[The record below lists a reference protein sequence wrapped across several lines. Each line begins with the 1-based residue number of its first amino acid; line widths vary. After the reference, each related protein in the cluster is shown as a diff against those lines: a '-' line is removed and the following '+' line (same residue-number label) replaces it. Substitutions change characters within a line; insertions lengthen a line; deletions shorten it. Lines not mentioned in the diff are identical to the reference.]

1 MTDLKPEQ
9 RAREWIDRKLEDAGW
24 KVINRDEY
32 APGMTAVAVR
42 EAAMRGG
49 LEADYLL
56 LINGKAAAVLEA
68 KREEISLSNPHLIAQ
83 AENYTKQVKPWY
95 PTWLL
100 PLPFVYLSNGKEIAF
115 KDCRK
120 PNAKYEIITK
130 FPRPWDLV
138 RRLHLGEFDG
148 LLYLSPK
155 GLRKC
160 QYEAL
165 NNLEASFKDGKRRA
179 VMVLATGSGK
189 TFTACMMAYRMLS
202 FTPMKHVLFL
212 VDRNNLGTAAATE
225 LKTFKLTESGKPLSE
240 IFWVEQLTNRP
251 IDPRTRIV
259 VSTIQR
265 LYSLLTGNTDS
276 YSEEDEDAGMGH
288 HEGDV
293 VELPAN
299 PTLPPDFFDLIII
312 DECHRS
318 IYSDWQKVL
327 TYFNRARLVGMTATP
342 IPETLAFFDN
352 NRVANYTY
360 EQSVLDDVNV
370 SFRIYRIKTELTEEG
385 GTIETGDKL
394 EVTNRLDAKRH
405 QQVAI
410 EERAFSKAD
419 LNRRVVVRDQIRKVL
434 QEYKDAV
441 YTQFYPEREPNFD
454 YLPKTLI
461 FALSDAHAQL
471 IVEVAKEVFNR
482 TDDHFVQKI
491 TYSIGNSN
499 ERIKQ
504 FRYDV
509 NFRIAVTVTL
519 VATGTD
525 VRPLEVLIFFND
537 VHSETLYAQMKGR
550 GCRTIT
556 PSQLQ
561 AVTPNAKSKELFYIV
576 DAVGVTE
583 SEKYVPSLDGNDGP
597 HPINPTLEALFEQ
610 MALGHLPDD
619 YFHLLASKLSCIGNR
634 ADPEDLQEYAEFSP
648 ISPLTWAKTIMD
660 ALDKG
665 NLPPFVSASHENRE
679 RMAVVHDLLTN
690 IPARKK
696 LVEIAKGYVKE
707 ILGKTDSVVSAG
719 FSMENAKA
727 STMAFEEYVRAH
739 RDDIE
744 ALRLIYNEESGKITR
759 AAIDDLAK
767 YLSMSLPG
775 FHVGRLWNDYALICP
790 DKVTPL
796 RSDQQ
801 AVTDL
806 IQLVRYAFNMID
818 SLYTLTSLTAQ
829 RFELWCGQVQRSIT
843 TEQKELFRK
852 IAFYI
857 AQNGSCELKGLIQIM
872 PVSFASAVRRTQRI
886 KNSSLLTNSSSRQH
900 KKWLKP
906 KSPKHPSSKR
916 SGNWPTSWPVLESGS
931 PTT

>member
-1 MTDLKPEQ
+1 
-9 RAREWIDRKLEDAGW
+9 
-24 KVINRDEY
+24 
-32 APGMTAVAVR
+32 
-42 EAAMRGG
+42 
-49 LEADYLL
+49 
-56 LINGKAAAVLEA
+56 
-68 KREEISLSNPHLIAQ
+68 
-83 AENYTKQVKPWY
+83 
-95 PTWLL
+95 
-100 PLPFVYLSNGKEIAF
+100 
-115 KDCRK
+115 
-120 PNAKYEIITK
+120 
-130 FPRPWDLV
+130 
-138 RRLHLGEFDG
+138 
-148 LLYLSPK
+148 
-155 GLRKC
+155 
-160 QYEAL
+160 
-165 NNLEASFKDGKRRA
+165 
-179 VMVLATGSGK
+179 
-189 TFTACMMAYRMLS
+189 MLS
-202 FTPMKHVLFL
+202 
-212 VDRNNLGTAAATE
+212 
-225 LKTFKLTESGKPLSE
+225 
-240 IFWVEQLTNRP
+240 
-251 IDPRTRIV
+251 
-259 VSTIQR
+259 
-265 LYSLLTGNTDS
+265 
-276 YSEEDEDAGMGH
+276 
-288 HEGDV
+288 
-293 VELPAN
+293 
-299 PTLPPDFFDLIII
+299 PDFFDLIII

-327 TYFNRARLVGMTATP
+327 TYFNTARLVGMTATP

-410 EERAFSKAD
+410 EEREFSKAD

-461 FALSDAHAQL
+461 FAQSDAHAQL

-525 VRPLEVLIFFND
+525 VRPLEVLIFFNN

-583 SEKYVPSLDGNDGP
+583 SEKYVPSLDGKDGL

-679 RMAVVHDLLTN
+679 RMAVVRDLLTN

-707 ILGKTDSVVSAG
+707 ILGKTDSVVFAG

-727 STMAFEEYVRAH
+727 STTAFEEYVRAH

-744 ALRLIYNEESGKITR
+744 ALRLIYNQESGKITR
-759 AAIDDLAK
+759 ATIDDLAK
-767 YLSMSLPG
+767 HLSIISFLTETKTGETTREERYFITSYPYSANGGPIEQSTVELMAQCVTSHWYVESTHWHLDLNFKQDAFQCQDPYYL
-775 FHVGRLWNDYALICP
+775 FAATTVIKVALNLV
-790 DKVTPL
+790 KAFQEHEQASKNL
-796 RSDQQ
+796 KRARSVERCLKEF
-801 AVTDL
+801 AP
-806 IQLVRYAFNMID
+806 
-818 SLYTLTSLTAQ
+818 TLAI
-829 RFELWCGQVQRSIT
+829 GV
-843 TEQKELFRK
+843 K
-852 IAFYI
+852 
-857 AQNGSCELKGLIQIM
+857 NCEGLGGEWAN
-872 PVSFASAVRRTQRI
+872 VD
-886 KNSSLLTNSSSRQH
+886 
-900 KKWLKP
+900 
-906 KSPKHPSSKR
+906 
-916 SGNWPTSWPVLESGS
+916 
-931 PTT
+931 